1 MNIDQI
7 FNMFEKDNK
16 DVDEN
21 NMLIDFSD
29 HPLYWISGFNKI
41 VNNYVLFTEYIN
53 REFNN
58 IQPELRSD
66 DLGLINNIILYNRAW
81 EYIKRFNIDN
91 KFHLDCLKLKASNSL
106 LKSLES
112 SVLIFEGME
121 EYEKCAFLKK
131 IQDKVKE
138 YLI

>member
-53 REFNN
+53 REFNK
-58 IQPELRSD
+58 IPPELRSD
-66 DLGLINNIILYNRAW
+66 ELGLINNIILYNRAW